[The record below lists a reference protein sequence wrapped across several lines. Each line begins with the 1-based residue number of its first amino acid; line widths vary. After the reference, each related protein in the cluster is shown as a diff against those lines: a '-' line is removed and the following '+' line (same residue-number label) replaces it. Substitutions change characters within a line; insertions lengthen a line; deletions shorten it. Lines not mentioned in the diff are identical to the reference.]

1 MAKAPGAASGGRGG
15 TTSPPAGPPP
25 DDAQRADDAPGPPV
39 RRRRQPAQR
48 RADDAHWRAVFAAAG
63 ETGVRVA
70 RHDWAATPLGPVHA
84 WPQSLRTAV
93 ASCLRSPVPVLLCW
107 GGDLVVLHNDACLPL
122 LGDAGPTALGR
133 PGAEV
138 WPGCWDVLGPVLRD
152 VLAGATVTRS
162 ARWSPPG
169 GDGPAGGR
177 RPTFAH
183 SPVIDESGTPGGVLT
198 AVTVSPRAPTAP
210 DTAGPSRAADAPA
223 TAEPPAGGG
232 VSGVGGRPVPSPRPA
247 GSAPRADAP
256 AAREVDDR
264 RRALRQA
271 EAFARLA
278 GALSFARGRAGIVD
292 VVCRTAPALLGAGA
306 LRVATADPGAV
317 VLEVAGDGGPGRLDL
332 AADDPLARAVRHNVP
347 VVVAATRD
355 GDGGTALPLRYAD
368 GGALGAVDVRWAHPV
383 AADEEPRTLLD
394 AVAGLVSQA
403 LQRAELTGSA
413 QLMADFAA
421 RLSATR
427 STTEAIGVV
436 LAGAPAVLGARL
448 PGLAV
453 PGQGRRLRLWAGGDV
468 PAGLLA
474 AYDEMTV
481 DDPRPLATALRTG
494 ERVVIHDRA
503 EFADRFPEGTDTAGA
518 HGMVTTVALPLFDA
532 QRRPIAALGFGWP
545 RRRPLRESDLAL
557 LDTVADLC
565 EQTLERTRLA
575 AAEHDLVTRLAGR
588 LRTSARTAPPTL
600 DVATRYRPAVSG
612 MHLGGDWFDLIRL
625 DGDRLAVV
633 VGDVVGHQ
641 VEAAA
646 DMAQLRTIV
655 NTLIRLGVPLGEV
668 FPRLTD
674 LIGAG
679 FLGTCVAMVVDPA
692 AGEAAVARVGH
703 PHPVL
708 ARPGGAPTPIETAA
722 SLPLGMVREP
732 VAVTTVPFR
741 PGDLLVAYTDG
752 LVERRG
758 RTYDAGLAELCGVV
772 DAVRDA
778 PVEAV
783 ADALLGRLAG
793 AEDDQALVVLRHV
806 DPAARSPTP
815 FPPQ

>member
-1 MAKAPGAASGGRGG
+1 MAKAPGAASEGRGG
-15 TTSPPAGPPP
+15 TTSPPVGPPHH
-25 DDAQRADDAPGPPV
+25 DAP
-39 RRRRQPAQR
+39 R
-48 RADDAHWRAVFAAAG
+48 RAADPDRRAEDAHWRTDDAHWRAVFAAAG
-63 ETGVRVA
+63 QTGARVA
-70 RHDWAATPLGPVHA
+70 GHDWAATPLGPVHT

-93 ASCLRSPVPVLLCW
+93 ASCLRSPAPVMLCW
-107 GGDLVVLHNDACLPL
+107 GEKLVVLHNDAYLAV

-138 WPGCWDVLGPVLRD
+138 WPGEWDVLGPVLRE
-152 VLAGATVTRS
+152 VLAGAAVTR
-162 ARWSPPG
+162 AEQRALPPG
-169 GDGPAGGR
+169 GDGPAGR
-177 RPTFAH
+177 RRLTFAH
-183 SPVIDESGTPGGVLT
+183 SPIIDESGTPGGVLT
-198 AVTVSPRAPTAP
+198 AVTANTPAT
-210 DTAGPSRAADAPA
+210 GGAPA
-223 TAEPPAGGG
+223 TANTPISRGAPVTGGAVPPPRRAG
-232 VSGVGGRPVPSPRPA
+232 A
-247 GSAPRADAP
+247 APLP
-256 AAREVDDR
+256 AASTPRQTSDR

-278 GALSFARGRAGIVD
+278 GALSFARGRTGIVD
-292 VVCRTAPALLGAGA
+292 VVCRTVPTLLGASG

-317 VLEVAGDGGPGRLDL
+317 VLAVTGDGGPGRLDL
-332 AADDPLARAVRHNVP
+332 ADDDPLARAVRHNVP
-347 VVVAATRD
+347 VDVAAEA
-355 GDGGTALPLRYAD
+355 GADGGVALPLRYAD
-368 GGALGAVDVRWAHPV
+368 GGALGAVDARWARPV

-403 LQRAELTGSA
+403 LQRAELIGSA

-427 STTEAIGVV
+427 STAEAIEVV
-436 LAGAPAVLGARL
+436 LAGAPTVLGARL

-453 PGQGRRLRLWAGGDV
+453 PGRGRRLRLWAGGDV
-468 PAGLLA
+468 PAGLRA
-474 AYDEMTV
+474 AYDGMTV

-503 EFADRFPEGTDTAGA
+503 EFADRFPGRTDTSGA
-518 HGMVTTVALPLFDA
+518 HGLVTTVALPLFDA
-532 QRRPIAALGFGWP
+532 QRRPIAALGFGWH
-545 RRRPLRESDLAL
+545 RRRLLRESDVAL
-557 LDTVADLC
+557 LDTVADLS

-575 AAEHDLVTRLAGR
+575 ATEHDLVTRLAGR
-588 LRTSARTAPPTL
+588 LRTSARAAPPTL
-600 DVATRYRPAVSG
+600 DVATRYRPAVTG

-679 FLGTCVAMVVDPA
+679 FLGTCLTMVVDPA
-692 AGEAAVARVGH
+692 AGEVAVARVGH

-708 ARPGGAPTPIETAA
+708 ARPGRTPEPVETAS

-758 RTYDAGLAELCGVV
+758 RTYDAGLAALCGAV
-772 DAVRDA
+772 DATRDA

-783 ADALLGRLAG
+783 ADALLDGLAG
-793 AEDDQALVVLRHV
+793 SEDDQALVVLRHV
-806 DPAARSPTP
+806 GRRRAL
-815 FPPQ
+815 PPQ

>member
-1 MAKAPGAASGGRGG
+1 MAKAPGAASEGRGG
-15 TTSPPAGPPP
+15 TTSPPVGPPHHDAPRRAAAP
-25 DDAQRADDAPGPPV
+25 DRRADDAH
-39 RRRRQPAQR
+39 RRT
-48 RADDAHWRAVFAAAG
+48 DAHWRAVFAAAG
-63 ETGVRVA
+63 ETGARVA
-70 RHDWAATPLGPVHA
+70 GHDWAATPLGPVHT

-93 ASCLRSPVPVLLCW
+93 ASCLRFPAPVMLCW
-107 GGDLVVLHNDACLPL
+107 GEKLVVLHNDAYLPV

-138 WPGCWDVLGPVLRD
+138 WPGAWDVLGPALRD
-152 VLAGATVTRS
+152 VLAGAAVTRS
-162 ARWSPPG
+162 EQRTPP
-169 GDGPAGGR
+169 DGAGSAER
-177 RPTFAH
+177 RRLTFCH

-198 AVTVSPRAPTAP
+198 TVTANTP
-210 DTAGPSRAADAPA
+210 
-223 TAEPPAGGG
+223 
-232 VSGVGGRPVPSPRPA
+232 VSGRPAVPSPRPA
-247 GSAPRADAP
+247 GAEPPPDAP
-256 AAREVDDR
+256 VAGERGDR

-292 VVCRTAPALLGAGA
+292 VVYRTVPTLLGASG

-317 VLEVAGDGGPGRLDL
+317 VLAVTGDGGPGRLDL
-332 AADDPLARAVRHNVP
+332 ADDDPLARAVRHNVP
-347 VVVAATRD
+347 VDVAA
-355 GDGGTALPLRYAD
+355 GAGADGGVALPLRYAD
-368 GGALGAVDVRWAHPV
+368 GGALGALDARWARPV
-383 AADEEPRTLLD
+383 ATDEEPRTLLD

-427 STTEAIGVV
+427 STAEAIEVV
-436 LAGAPAVLGARL
+436 LAGAPVVLGARL

-453 PGQGRRLRLWAGGDV
+453 PGRGRRLRLWAGGDV
-468 PAGLLA
+468 PAGLRA
-474 AYDEMTV
+474 AYDGMTV

-494 ERVVIHDRA
+494 ERVVLHDRT
-503 EFADRFPEGTDTAGA
+503 EFADRFPGGPDTAGA
-518 HGMVTTVALPLFDA
+518 HGLVTTVALPLFDA

-545 RRRPLRESDLAL
+545 RRRPLRESDVAL
-557 LDTVADLC
+557 LDTVADLS

-575 AAEHDLVTRLAGR
+575 ATEHDLVTRLAGR
-588 LRTSARTAPPTL
+588 LRTSARAAPPAL
-600 DVATRYRPAVSG
+600 DVATRYRPAVTG

-646 DMAQLRTIV
+646 DMAQLRTVV

-674 LIGAG
+674 LIGVG
-679 FLGTCVAMVVDPA
+679 FLGTCLALVVDPA
-692 AGEAAVARVGH
+692 AGEVAVARVGH

-708 ARPGGAPTPIETAA
+708 ARPGSAPEPVETAS

-758 RTYDAGLAELCGVV
+758 RTYDAGLAALCGAV
-772 DAVRDA
+772 DAARDA

-783 ADALLGRLAG
+783 ADALLDGRAG
-793 AEDDQALVVLRHV
+793 SEDDQALVVLRHAG
-806 DPAARSPTP
+806 PRSPL
-815 FPPQ
+815 PPQ